1 MRSASITQPHV
12 RGQILSTAERLFR
25 AYGYAK
31 TTVADIARECGM
43 SPANVYRFFESKA
56 AVNEAITEVLLAEVE
71 ALAQNIAAEQRPVA
85 DRLRKMLL
93 EMHSF
98 ALERF
103 LNENSVHE
111 LCAKAMDEQ
120 WGVIEAHIQRTRA
133 MVRSLI
139 EEGMKSG
146 EFTKGDLDAVASS
159 VNNAIMV
166 FCHPQLVAENFA
178 KDQKRQALQMGEFLV
193 RALKAPALS

>member
-1 MRSASITQPHV
+1 MRSASITQPEV
-12 RGQILSTAERLFR
+12 RSQILSTAERLFR
-25 AYGYAK
+25 SYGYGK

-56 AVNEAITEVLLAEVE
+56 AVNEAITEVLLDEVE
-71 ALAQNIAAEQRPVA
+71 ARAKAIAAEQRPVS

-93 EMHSF
+93 EMHGF
-98 ALERF
+98 ALERY
-103 LNENSVHE
+103 LNESSVHE

-133 MVRSLI
+133 LTRSLI

-146 EFTKGDLDAVASS
+146 EFARRDLDATASA
-159 VNNAIMV
+159 VHNAMLP
-166 FCHPQLVAENFA
+166 FCHPQVVAENFA
-178 KDQKRQALQMGEFLV
+178 KDQKRQAMQMGEFLV
-193 RALKAPALS
+193 RALMA

>member
-1 MRSASITQPHV
+1 MRSASITQPEV

-56 AVNEAITEVLLAEVE
+56 AVNEAITEVLLAEQE
-71 ALAQNIAAEQRPVA
+71 ARALAIAAEQRPVS
-85 DRLRKMLL
+85 DRLRKILL
-93 EMHSF
+93 EMHGF
-98 ALERF
+98 TLERY
-103 LNENSVHE
+103 LKESSVHE

-133 MVRSLI
+133 LTRSLI

-146 EFTKGDLDAVASS
+146 EFAKRDLDATAGAVH
-159 VNNAIMV
+159 NAMLP
-166 FCHPQLVAENFA
+166 FCHPQVVAENFA

-193 RALKAPALS
+193 RSLKA

>member
-1 MRSASITQPHV
+1 MRSASITQPEV
-12 RGQILSTAERLFR
+12 RVQILATAEKLFR
-25 AYGYAK
+25 SYGYAK

-56 AVNEAITEVLLAEVE
+56 AVNEAITELLLAEVE
-71 ALAQNIAAEQRPVA
+71 SRAQAIAAEQRPVA
-85 DRLRKMLL
+85 DRLRKLLL
-93 EMHSF
+93 EMHGF
-98 ALERF
+98 ALERY
-103 LNENSVHE
+103 LNESSVHE

-133 MVRSLI
+133 LTRSLI

-146 EFTKGDLDAVASS
+146 EFAKRDLNATASAVH
-159 VNNAIMV
+159 NAMLP
-166 FCHPQLVAENFA
+166 FCHPQVVAENFA

-193 RALKAPALS
+193 HALKA